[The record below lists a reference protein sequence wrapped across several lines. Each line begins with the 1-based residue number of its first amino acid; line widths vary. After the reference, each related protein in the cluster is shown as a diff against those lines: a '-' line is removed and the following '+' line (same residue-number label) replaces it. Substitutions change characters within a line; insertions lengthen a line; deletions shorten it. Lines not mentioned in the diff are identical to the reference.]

1 MRHVPRWRPSLTAA
15 VIGIGVAAAVAA
27 VLLIRGADSSAPQA
41 DRSAPTRP
49 PAEGPEVASVGR
61 LRELADSVWYPVYWA
76 GQRPGG
82 YELTV
87 DRNANIFIR
96 YSGVSE
102 SVASRKATSLTI
114 GTYPFANA
122 FEILS
127 AVSRGP
133 GTTVGHTPD
142 GGLVVVRRGSPRNA
156 YIAYPQRDVQIEVY
170 DPRAGRAL
178 ELATAGAI
186 TPIL

>member
-1 MRHVPRWRPSLTAA
+1 MA
-15 VIGIGVAAAVAA
+15 
-27 VLLIRGADSSAPQA
+27 SA
-41 DRSAPTRP
+41 
-49 PAEGPEVASVGR
+49 GR
-61 LRELADSVWYPVYWA
+61 LRELANSVWYPVYWA

-87 DRNANIFIR
+87 DRNANILIR
-96 YSGVSE
+96 YRGVSE
-102 SVASRKATSLTI
+102 SPNATSLTVA
-114 GTYPFANA
+114 TYPFANA
-122 FEILS
+122 FEILR
-127 AVSRGP
+127 AASRGP
-133 GTTVGHTPD
+133 GMTVGHTPD
-142 GGLVVVRRGSPRNA
+142 GGLAVVRKETPRNA

>member
-1 MRHVPRWRPSLTAA
+1 
-15 VIGIGVAAAVAA
+15 
-27 VLLIRGADSSAPQA
+27 
-41 DRSAPTRP
+41 
-49 PAEGPEVASVGR
+49 VASVGR

>member
-1 MRHVPRWRPSLTAA
+1 VPRWRPNPAVA

-27 VLLIRGADSSAPQA
+27 TLLIRGAGDDSSPQA
-41 DRSAPTRP
+41 DRSELTRP
-49 PAEGPEVASVGR
+49 PAEGPEAASLGR

-96 YSGVSE
+96 YGGVPQ
-102 SVASRKATSLTI
+102 SVGSRRTTSLTI
-114 GTYPFANA
+114 ATYPFANA
-122 FEILS
+122 FEILR
-127 AVSRGP
+127 AASRGP

-142 GGLVVVRRGSPRNA
+142 GGLAVLREGSPRNA
-156 YIAYPQRDVQIEVY
+156 YIAYPHRDVQIEVY
-170 DPRAGRAL
+170 DPRPGRAL
-178 ELATAGAI
+178 GLATAGSI
-186 TPIL
+186 TPIR

>member
-1 MRHVPRWRPSLTAA
+1 VPRWRPSFTAA
-15 VIGIGVAAAVAA
+15 VIGIGVAAAVA
-27 VLLIRGADSSAPQA
+27 VLLIREANDSSPHA
-41 DRSAPTRP
+41 DKSAPTRP
-49 PAEGPEVASVGR
+49 PAEGPELASVDR

-96 YSGVSE
+96 YGGVAGPGGSRR
-102 SVASRKATSLTI
+102 ASALTI
-114 GTYPFANA
+114 ATYPFANA
-122 FEILS
+122 FEILR
-127 AVSRGP
+127 AASRGP

-142 GGLVVVRRGSPRNA
+142 GGLAVVRKANPRNA
-156 YIAYPQRDVQIEVY
+156 YIAYPHRDVQIEVY

-178 ELATAGAI
+178 GLATAGAI
-186 TPIL
+186 TPIR